1 MTHSKK
7 VKAFFDN
14 TDNYLKN
21 NSNISLRKNIIKTLI
36 GDKKGYRILD
46 VGCGNGDLSKD
57 YIKKNNVDF
66 LDISQNMLDI
76 LKKTIKKE
84 KIDNIRLIQGD
95 FLNYHFDKKYDVI
108 LFVGVLAHVDSVK
121 TSVKKVS
128 NLLNENGIVIFQ
140 FTNTSNFIGMFIYL
154 YYNIFYGFFGKNKN
168 YRLNNVKLKDFY
180 SDLKKSGLKVEKK
193 ISHSSLLPGMGLLN
207 KRLRYSFQKNTI
219 KDHISFY
226 GSEVFLKVNKIQ

>member
-36 GDKKGYRILD
+36 GNKKGDRILD

-57 YIKKNNVDF
+57 YILKNNVDF
-66 LDISQNMLDI
+66 FDISQNMLDI

-84 KIDNIRLIQGD
+84 KIDSIRLIQGD

-121 TSVKKVS
+121 ISVKKVS
-128 NLLNENGIVIFQ
+128 DLLNKNGVVVFQ
-140 FTNTSNFIGMFIYL
+140 FTNTSNFIGMFISL
-154 YYNIFYGFFGKNKN
+154 YYNIFYGYFGKNKN

-180 SDLKKSGLKVEKK
+180 SDLKKNGLKVEKK
-193 ISHSSLLPGMGLLN
+193 ISHSSLLPGMGLLSKKSRN
-207 KRLRYSFQKNTI
+207 SFQKNTI
-219 KDHISFY
+219 DRCWF
-226 GSEVFLKVNKIQ
+226 